1 MDSEIFDRAHA
12 ILSQRRAKA
21 IAENDMR
28 IREINEKIPEI
39 KEINDALYNTGKE
52 LIRII
57 TEAKGKDIN
66 GKIEQIKQ
74 NNLGAQQ
81 IARQLLTASGYPEDY
96 LDMHYQCSQCSDTGY
111 IGGNTCSCL
120 NELFAKLTTSKLNEK
135 AQLTLSN
142 FSTFSLSYYKGS
154 DYEAMEK
161 ILKYARNYAAQFS
174 RNSESILI
182 FGNTGL
188 GKTHISLAIANEV
201 LQKGYSVIYDS
212 TMNILRD
219 IEKEHFSH
227 EKSTEM
233 LDLVTDTDL
242 LILDDLGTEF
252 ESKFYNSAV
261 YNIINS
267 RLVKEKPTI
276 ISTNLDFSALSA
288 RYGGKVASRI
298 ITMYTCLEFK
308 GDDVRLQKKYRNQQ
322 NQPFF
327 NNK

>member
-21 IAENDMR
+21 MAENDMR
-28 IREINEKIPEI
+28 IREINGKIPEI

-52 LIRII
+52 LISII
-57 TEAKGKDIN
+57 TQAKGKDVSN
-66 GKIEQIKQ
+66 KIEQIKQ
-74 NNLGAQQ
+74 NNLGAQRL
-81 IARQLLTASGYPEDY
+81 AKQLLTANGYPEDY
-96 LDMHYQCSQCSDTGY
+96 LDIHYNCPNCGDTGY
-111 IGGNTCSCL
+111 IGGNICYCL
-120 NELFAKLTTSKLNEK
+120 QELFAKLTTSKLNEK
-135 AQLTLSN
+135 AQLKLSN
-142 FSTFSLSYYKGS
+142 FDTFSLEYYKGS
-154 DYEAMEK
+154 DYQAMEK
-161 ILKYARNYAAQFS
+161 ILKYAKNYAAYFN
-174 RNSESILI
+174 RKSESILI

-201 LQKGYSVIYDS
+201 LKKGYSVIYD
-212 TMNILRD
+212 TAMNILRD

-233 LDLVTDTDL
+233 LDLITDADL

-252 ESKFYNSAV
+252 ESKFYNSAI

-308 GDDVRLQKKYRNQQ
+308 GDDVRLQKKYKNS
-322 NQPFF
+322 
-327 NNK
+327 

>member
-1 MDSEIFDRAHA
+1 MDSEIFDKTHA

-21 IAENDMR
+21 IAENDRR
-28 IREINEKIPEI
+28 IAEINEKIPEI

-57 TEAKGKDIN
+57 SEAKGADVSE
-66 GKIEQIKQ
+66 KIEQVKR
-74 NNLGAQQ
+74 NNLGAQEV
-81 IARQLLTASGYPEDY
+81 AEQLLSANGYPSDY
-96 LDMHYQCSQCSDTGY
+96 LAMNYSCPKCGDTGY
-111 IGGNTCSCL
+111 INGIFCDCFNRLT
-120 NELFAKLTTSKLNEK
+120 AKLTTEALNQK
-135 AQLTLSN
+135 AQLSLSSFN
-142 FSTFSLSYYKGS
+142 TFSLDFYKGG
-154 DYEAMEK
+154 DYAAMER
-161 ILKYARNYAAQFS
+161 ILSFTKNYAAQFS

-201 LQKGYSVIYDS
+201 LKKGYSVIYDS

-233 LDLVTDTDL
+233 LDLVCDVDL

-252 ESKFYNSAV
+252 ESKFYNSAI

-267 RLVKEKPTI
+267 RLVKNLPTI
-276 ISTNLDFSALSA
+276 INTNLDFSAISA
-288 RYGGKVASRI
+288 RYGGKIASRI
-298 ITMYTCLEFK
+298 ITIYNCLEFK
-308 GDDVRLQKKYRNQQ
+308 GDDIRLQKKQKSMQ
-322 NQPFF
+322 
-327 NNK
+327 

>member
-1 MDSEIFDRAHA
+1 MDNEIYEKVYA

-28 IREINEKIPEI
+28 IKEINSRIPEI

-52 LIRII
+52 LIKII
-57 TEAKGKDIN
+57 TEAKGADVTA
-66 GKIEQIKQ
+66 KIEQIKQ

-81 IARQLLTASGYPEDY
+81 VAGQLLTSHGYPADY
-96 LDMHYQCSQCSDTGY
+96 LDIRYTCQKCSDTGY
-111 IGGNTCSCL
+111 IGGINCSCL
-120 NELFAKLTTSKLNEK
+120 NSLLARLNTLKLNEK

-142 FSTFSLSYYKGS
+142 FNTFSLSYYQGA

-161 ILKYARNYAAQFS
+161 IFNYARNYAANFS
-174 RNSESILI
+174 RESDSILI

-201 LQKGYSVIYDS
+201 LKKGFSVIYDS

-227 EKSTEM
+227 EKSTEI
-233 LDLVTDTDL
+233 LDLVCDTDL

-261 YNIINS
+261 YNVINS
-267 RLVKEKPTI
+267 RLIKGLPTI
-276 ISTNLDFSALSA
+276 INTNMDFAALSV

-298 ITMYTCLEFK
+298 TTMYTCLEFR
-308 GDDVRLQKKYRNQQ
+308 GSDVRLQKKCQRAL
-322 NQPFF
+322 
-327 NNK
+327 NK

>member
-1 MDSEIFDRAHA
+1 MDNEIFDKAHA

-21 IAENDMR
+21 MAENDMR
-28 IREINEKIPEI
+28 IREINSKIPEI

-52 LIRII
+52 LINII
-57 TEAKGKDIN
+57 TKANGRDIS

-74 NNLGAQQ
+74 NNLGAQRL
-81 IARQLLTASGYPEDY
+81 AKQLLTVNGYPENY
-96 LDMHYQCSQCSDTGY
+96 LDIHYHCPNCGDTGY
-111 IGGNTCSCL
+111 IGGNTCYCL
-120 NELFAKLTTSKLNEK
+120 QELFAKLTTSKLNDK
-135 AQLTLSN
+135 AQLTLSS
-142 FSTFSLSYYKGS
+142 FETFSLEYYKGN
-154 DYEAMEK
+154 DFQDMGK
-161 ILKYARNYAAQFS
+161 ILKYAVNYASTFN
-174 RNSESILI
+174 RKSESILI

-201 LQKGYSVIYDS
+201 LKKGYSVIYDT

-219 IEKEHFSH
+219 IEKEHFSYD
-227 EKSTEM
+227 KSTEI
-233 LDLVTDTDL
+233 LDLVTDADL

-252 ESKFYNSAV
+252 ESKFYNSAI

-276 ISTNLDFSALSA
+276 ISTNMNFSALSA

-308 GDDVRLQKKYRNQQ
+308 GDDVRLQKKYKNS
-322 NQPFF
+322 
-327 NNK
+327 

>member
-21 IAENDMR
+21 MAENDMR
-28 IREINEKIPEI
+28 IREINGKIPEI

-52 LIRII
+52 LISII
-57 TEAKGKDIN
+57 TQAKGRDVSN
-66 GKIEQIKQ
+66 KIEQIKQ
-74 NNLGAQQ
+74 NNLGAQHL
-81 IARQLLTASGYPEDY
+81 AKQLLTANGYPEDY
-96 LDMHYQCSQCSDTGY
+96 LDIHYNCPNCGDTGY
-111 IGGNTCSCL
+111 IGGNICYCL
-120 NELFAKLTTSKLNEK
+120 QELFAKLTTSKLNEK
-135 AQLTLSN
+135 AQLKLSN
-142 FSTFSLSYYKGS
+142 FDTFSLEYYKGS
-154 DYEAMEK
+154 DYQAMEK
-161 ILKYARNYAAQFS
+161 ILKYAKNYAAYFN
-174 RNSESILI
+174 RKSESILI

-201 LQKGYSVIYDS
+201 LKKGYSVIYD
-212 TMNILRD
+212 TAMNILRD

-233 LDLVTDTDL
+233 LDLITDADL

-252 ESKFYNSAV
+252 ESKFYNSAI

-308 GDDVRLQKKYRNQQ
+308 GDDVRLQKKYKNS
-322 NQPFF
+322 
-327 NNK
+327 

>member
-1 MDSEIFDRAHA
+1 MDNEIYEKVYA

-28 IREINEKIPEI
+28 IKEINSRIPEI

-52 LIRII
+52 LIKII
-57 TEAKGKDIN
+57 TEAKGADVTA
-66 GKIEQIKQ
+66 KIERIKQ

-81 IARQLLTASGYPEDY
+81 VAAQLLTSHGYPADY
-96 LDMHYQCSQCSDTGY
+96 LDIRYTCPKCSDTGY
-111 IGGNTCSCL
+111 IGGINCSCL
-120 NELFAKLTTSKLNEK
+120 NSLLARLNTLKLNEK

-142 FSTFSLSYYKGS
+142 FNTFSLSYYQGA
-154 DYEAMEK
+154 DYEAMER
-161 ILKYARNYAAQFS
+161 ILNYARNYAANFS
-174 RNSESILI
+174 RESDSILI

-201 LQKGYSVIYDS
+201 LQKGFSVIYDS

-227 EKSTEM
+227 EKSTEI
-233 LDLVTDTDL
+233 LDLVCNTDL

-261 YNIINS
+261 YNVINS
-267 RLVKEKPTI
+267 RLIKGLPTI
-276 ISTNLDFSALSA
+276 INTNMDFAALST

-298 ITMYTCLEFK
+298 TTMYTCLEFK
-308 GDDVRLQKKYRNQQ
+308 GDDVRLQKKYKRVQ
-322 NQPFF
+322 N
-327 NNK
+327 K